1 MWYLRYLAY
10 QDVFMAT
17 STGIRERSCD
27 LRWSK
32 ISNLPFIIPPYDEQI
47 RIVKQIDGIDSIF
60 EPINKLAEINAKKE
74 SLYKDYKKALIA
86 ELVTGKRE
94 VLA

>member
-1 MWYLRYLAY
+1 MRYLAY

-32 ISNLPFIIPPYDEQI
+32 ISNLPFVIPPYEEQVRIVEQI
-47 RIVKQIDGIDSIF
+47 DDIDRIF
-60 EPINKLAEINAKKE
+60 EPINELSEVNAKKE
-74 SLYKDYKKALIA
+74 SLYKDYRKALIA
-86 ELVTGKRE
+86 ELVTGKKE
-94 VLA
+94 IS